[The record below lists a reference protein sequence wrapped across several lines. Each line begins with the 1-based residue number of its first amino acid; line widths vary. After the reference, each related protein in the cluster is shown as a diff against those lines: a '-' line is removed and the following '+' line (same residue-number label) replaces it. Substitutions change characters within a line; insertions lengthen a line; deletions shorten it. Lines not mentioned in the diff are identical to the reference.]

1 MALKF
6 RHILLSATALL
17 YASCSTDGC
26 LDNGSAIPLATFYS
40 AETRAKI
47 SLSGIEIR
55 GLGAPN
61 DSVLLSSF
69 GSVQEVYLPMR
80 STQQSTSWRFTYG
93 SGATSE
99 AEVSDIVTF
108 EYTSIPY
115 FASEE
120 CGASYRYKITNVGH
134 TTNVITE
141 IELTDSL
148 ITNIDI
154 STIHIYFRTGNPAA
168 Q

>member
-1 MALKF
+1 MALRF
-6 RHILLSATALL
+6 RYILLISIALL
-17 YASCSTDGC
+17 QASCSTDGC

-40 AETRAKI
+40 AETRERI
-47 SLSGIEIR
+47 SISDIEVR

-61 DSVLLSSF
+61 DSVLISSL

-80 STQQSTSWRFTYG
+80 STSQTTSWRFTYG
-93 SGATSE
+93 TGNTAGA
-99 AEVSDIVTF
+99 VSDILTF

-120 CGASYRYKITNVGH
+120 CGASYRYHVTNVGY

-141 IELTDSL
+141 VELTDSL

-154 STIHIYFRTGNPAA
+154 STIHIYFRTANTAV